1 MRYLLYHTPEWR
13 PDAIQAALTSEQID
27 TREIPSV
34 ADLPAVDHPAALI
47 LGAASLAACSAE
59 DLARVWRCGAAP
71 VGFGPPVGESIPV
84 GIQAERLSSYLTS
97 GTDRRTVLIAIRT
110 ALRESATRLRL
121 AVAERSM
128 AARAHEVAE
137 LTDIGIKLTV
147 EKDYRTLLDMI
158 LRYAR
163 RVTQS
168 DAGSL
173 YLVEASENGE
183 RRLRFVLT
191 QNESLPNIDFQESTM
206 PCDHTSLAGHVA
218 VDGEPLVIDDVY
230 HLPAEVTYTFN
241 KSFDIEHGYR
251 TRSMLVIPM
260 PNHQGEVI
268 GVLQLINH
276 TRKPEAMLPTD
287 ADVDTGVAGYSAHL
301 VGLARALAS
310 QGAVA
315 LENGQLYQAIEHLFD
330 GFVLA
335 AVTAI
340 EQRDPVTSGHS
351 ERVAGM
357 TVRLAQVVS
366 DLSTG
371 PYSHV
376 VFHGD
381 QLRELRYAALLH
393 DFGKVGVR
401 EHVLVKEK
409 KLYQGDLDVLRQRHA
424 FLVRTAQWQFE
435 KARANHLEKYGR
447 DGYEQLLPALRAA
460 QAQEFAD
467 LDRFLTTVV
476 AANEPSVLPEE
487 TQEDLQGFAQ
497 ETYRTLDG
505 RAEPL
510 LSERELRFLNIPKGT
525 LDEMEREELEGHVHH
540 TFEFL
545 RCIPWTSELQEV
557 PDIAY
562 GHHEKM
568 DGTGYPRGVPGD
580 AIAPQTRMMTLADI
594 FDALTAMDRPY
605 KPALSTS
612 RALDIMRADVEA
624 GGLDPDLFDIFVK
637 ARVYDPATA

>member
-1 MRYLLYHTPEWR
+1 MRYLLFHTPDWQ
-13 PDAIQAALTSEQID
+13 PGALATVLTSEQID
-27 TREIPSV
+27 VQEISSV
-34 ADLPAVDHPAALI
+34 GDLPSVDHPAVVVLGPAAL
-47 LGAASLAACSAE
+47 ADCSAA
-59 DLARVWRCGAAP
+59 DLALTWQRGATP
-71 VGFGPPVGESIPV
+71 VGLGPADTGTIPIGV
-84 GIQAERLSSYLTS
+84 PAERLSSYLPS
-97 GTDRRTVLIAIRT
+97 SADRRALLIAIRT
-110 ALRESATRLRL
+110 ALRESATRMRL
-121 AVAERSM
+121 AATERAM
-128 AARAHEVAE
+128 ATRANEVAE
-137 LTDIGIKLTV
+137 LTDIGIKLTA
-147 EKDYRTLLDMI
+147 EKDYRTLLDMV

-163 RVTQS
+163 RMTQS

-173 YLVEASENGE
+173 YLVETNGDGE
-183 RRLRFVLT
+183 GHLRFVLT
-191 QNESLPNIDFQESTM
+191 QNESLPDIDFQESTI
-206 PCDHTSLAGHVA
+206 PFDHTSLAGHVA
-218 VDGEPLVIDDVY
+218 VAGQPLVIDDVY
-230 HLPAEVTYTFN
+230 DMPDDVSYHFN
-241 KSFDIEHGYR
+241 KSFDIQHGYR
-251 TRSMLVIPM
+251 TRSMLVLPM

-276 TRKPEAMLPTD
+276 KRDPAAKLRSEG
-287 ADVDTGVAGYSAHL
+287 DVESGVTGYSDHL
-301 VGLARALAS
+301 VGLALALAS

-315 LENGQLYQAIEHLFD
+315 LENGQLYQAIERLFD

-351 ERVAGM
+351 ERVASM

-366 DLSTG
+366 ELTIG
-371 PYSHV
+371 PYHQV

-381 QLRELRYAALLH
+381 QLREIRYAALLH

-409 KLYQGDLDVLRQRHA
+409 KLYQADLELLRQRHA

-447 DGYEQLLPALRAA
+447 EGYEQLLPALRAA
-460 QAQEFAD
+460 QAQEFAN
-467 LDRFLTTVV
+467 LDRFLTTVI
-476 AANEPSVLPEE
+476 AANEPSVLPQE
-487 TQEDLQGFAQ
+487 TREDLEEFAQ

-510 LSERELRFLNIPKGT
+510 LSEREIRYLNIPKGT
-525 LDEMEREELEGHVHH
+525 LDESEREELEGHVRH

-545 RCIPWTSELQEV
+545 RCIPWTRELQEV

-562 GHHEKM
+562 GHHERM
-568 DGTGYPRGVPGD
+568 DGTGYPRGIPGE

-624 GGLDPDLFDIFVK
+624 GSLDADLFDIFVK
-637 ARVYDPATA
+637 ARVYEPSAV